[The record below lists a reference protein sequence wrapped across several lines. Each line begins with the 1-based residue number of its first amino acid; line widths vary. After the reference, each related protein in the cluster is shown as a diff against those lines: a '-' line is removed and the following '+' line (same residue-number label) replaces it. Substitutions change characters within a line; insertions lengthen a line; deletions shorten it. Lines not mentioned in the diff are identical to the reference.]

1 MPLSLTTKS
10 TCPKLCPNF
19 VPSFNSENLL
29 KKEVGQFISGP
40 KDKRYKRGIRVGHPL
55 KTERNYATIRTDPPH
70 SGPINPESGPRA
82 GGATAPILRVRE
94 IHDKIFTMFYTTKK
108 EGKGTGL
115 GLYISNKFVKEH
127 GGEIGHRRD
136 YDGRTVFYFTIKES

>member
-10 TCPKLCPNF
+10 TCPKLCLNF

-55 KTERNYATIRTDPPH
+55 KTERNYATVRTDPPH

-82 GGATAPILRVRE
+82 GGATAPILHVR
-94 IHDKIFTMFYTTKK
+94 TTLNFFRWKSK
-108 EGKGTGL
+108 AMALRKSSSSSTTRIVISLGDFIVVLSTGKRFGYSGST
-115 GLYISNKFVKEH
+115 KHFAA
-127 GGEIGHRRD
+127 
-136 YDGRTVFYFTIKES
+136 